1 MVQTGET
8 EGQIV
13 EFYEA
18 VQRRLVGSLFAV
30 PDVLSQVLEAI
41 RTDDVEEPQ
50 LNLIFNAMA
59 LLAREDVPVSV
70 IAVAE
75 KLDEQGM
82 LEKSGGIGSLFALSS
97 DGKKYACEATPAVYA
112 RIVKELS
119 AKTKIAVSLDEAKSQ
134 FKPDSG
140 VKASDA
146 VSTLQSVLNERL
158 LSLSDSSTVS
168 RFPQVFD
175 AYPDILRDRRDSSN
189 EDMVGIPS
197 LLPTL
202 DSITHGW
209 QPGQMITVGARTG
222 IGKSVFAVNCAV
234 AAAQANATVMLFSLE
249 MSQDQITDRIV
260 SSTNGIPL
268 STLKTGEL
276 SAEQMNMLDND
287 EIARMRIIVDTE
299 PKLTVDM
306 IRARALK
313 QAQSPQGLDFVV
325 VDYLQLITPVGRFS
339 SRQEAVADISR
350 NMKLLAK
357 QLEVPVM
364 VLVQLNRNAGKDEE
378 NPLPELEHIRES
390 GAIGQDSDVVLL
402 LHRDKPLDSVVP
414 HTLVIV
420 AKNRDG
426 EASRI
431 IRCHSDLECSVFHEV
446 RKVADV
452 EDDWSELE

>member
-1 MVQTGET
+1 
-8 EGQIV
+8 
-13 EFYEA
+13 
-18 VQRRLVGSLFAV
+18 
-30 PDVLSQVLEAI
+30 
-41 RTDDVEEPQ
+41 
-50 LNLIFNAMA
+50 
-59 LLAREDVPVSV
+59 
-70 IAVAE
+70 
-75 KLDEQGM
+75 
-82 LEKSGGIGSLFALSS
+82 
-97 DGKKYACEATPAVYA
+97 
-112 RIVKELS
+112 
-119 AKTKIAVSLDEAKSQ
+119 
-134 FKPDSG
+134 
-140 VKASDA
+140 
-146 VSTLQSVLNERL
+146 
-158 LSLSDSSTVS
+158 
-168 RFPQVFD
+168 
-175 AYPDILRDRRDSSN
+175 
-189 EDMVGIPS
+189 
-197 LLPTL
+197 
-202 DSITHGW
+202 
-209 QPGQMITVGARTG
+209 MITIGARTG

-260 SSTNGIPL
+260 SSTTGIPL

-357 QLEVPVM
+357 QLGVPVM

>member
-30 PDVLSQVLEAI
+30 PDALSQVLEAI

-202 DSITHGW
+202 DSITPVSYTHLTL
-209 QPGQMITVGARTG
+209 PT
-222 IGKSVFAVNCAV
+222 K
-234 AAAQANATVMLFSLE
+234 
-249 MSQDQITDRIV
+249 RIV
-260 SSTNGIPL
+260 
-268 STLKTGEL
+268 
-276 SAEQMNMLDND
+276 
-287 EIARMRIIVDTE
+287 
-299 PKLTVDM
+299 
-306 IRARALK
+306 
-313 QAQSPQGLDFVV
+313 
-325 VDYLQLITPVGRFS
+325 
-339 SRQEAVADISR
+339 
-350 NMKLLAK
+350 
-357 QLEVPVM
+357 
-364 VLVQLNRNAGKDEE
+364 
-378 NPLPELEHIRES
+378 
-390 GAIGQDSDVVLL
+390 
-402 LHRDKPLDSVVP
+402 
-414 HTLVIV
+414 
-420 AKNRDG
+420 
-426 EASRI
+426 
-431 IRCHSDLECSVFHEV
+431 
-446 RKVADV
+446 
-452 EDDWSELE
+452 